1 MPGAGTSRI
10 IHFFVGS
17 WINCFPE
24 KSDRQR
30 SYAAKHA
37 APTRWENN
45 MPKSGEY
52 RSGISPP
59 IGGLSASQRDGQ
71 SKGTKHMVETAQ
83 EFGLD
88 VRVVFIGKGDC
99 YGKTTKI

>member
-1 MPGAGTSRI
+1 MISKLYAVWLGERTAWVSSMP
-10 IHFFVGS
+10 
-17 WINCFPE
+17 
-24 KSDRQR
+24 
-30 SYAAKHA
+30 
-37 APTRWENN
+37 
-45 MPKSGEY
+45 
-52 RSGISPP
+52 RSGGIPVRYFP
-59 IGGLSASQRDGQ
+59 ADWRTLGKSAGYQRNIQMAQYADALIAFWDGQ